1 MEPEASR
8 KSSILI
14 ISLLPYESWRFD
26 VRYEI
31 FFEMK
36 KKEEEESETLSLSS
50 FHFLISEKVEESKDV

>member
-31 FFEMK
+31 FFEK
-36 KKEEEESETLSLSS
+36 KKEEESETLSLSS

>member
-1 MEPEASR
+1 MSR

-26 VRYEI
+26 VRYGI
-31 FFEMK
+31 FFEK
-36 KKEEEESETLSLSS
+36 KKEEESETLSLSS

>member
-26 VRYEI
+26 VRYGI
-31 FFEMK
+31 FFEK
-36 KKEEEESETLSLSS
+36 KKEEEEESETLSLSS